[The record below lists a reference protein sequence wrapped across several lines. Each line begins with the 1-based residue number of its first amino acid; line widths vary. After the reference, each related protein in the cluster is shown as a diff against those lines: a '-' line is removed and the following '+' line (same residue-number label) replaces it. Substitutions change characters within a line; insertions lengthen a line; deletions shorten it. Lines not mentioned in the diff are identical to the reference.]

1 MIRLVLA
8 DDQRLFREALAT
20 LLNLQPDLTVVREVA
35 SGADALRAVH
45 ELCPDILLADI
56 EMPGLSGL
64 DVADHLRR
72 TSVSTRVV
80 LLTTFGHGTYR
91 ERAVQAQVSG
101 YLLKDTP
108 ARELATALRQVQ
120 AGLVVM
126 TAPTAAEGAP
136 CPLTERER
144 NVLRLAETGLTTQA
158 IAVATGLRAGTV
170 RNHLSEIIGK
180 LGVRNRI
187 EAARKARLQGWL

>member
-8 DDQRLFREALAT
+8 DDQRLFREALTT

-35 SGADALRAVH
+35 TGIDAIRAV
-45 ELCPDILLADI
+45 EDLKPDILLADI

-72 TSVSTRVV
+72 AAPPTRVV
-80 LLTTFGHGTYR
+80 LLTTFGHVTYR
-91 ERAVQAQVSG
+91 ERAVRAQVSG

-108 ARELATALRQVQ
+108 ARDLATALRQVQ

-126 TAPTAAEGAP
+126 TAPTREDGVP

-144 NVLRLAETGLTTQA
+144 SVLRLAETGTTTQA
-158 IAVATGLRAGTV
+158 IAEATGLRAGTV

-187 EAARKARLQGWL
+187 EAARKARMQGWL